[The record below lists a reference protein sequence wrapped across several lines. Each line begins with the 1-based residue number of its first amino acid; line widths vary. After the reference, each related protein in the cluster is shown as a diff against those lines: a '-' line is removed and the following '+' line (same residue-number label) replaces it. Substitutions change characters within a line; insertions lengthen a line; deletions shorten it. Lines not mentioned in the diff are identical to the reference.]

1 VIDWG
6 AFAVVSLVA
15 LGSATAVVALFA
27 TGLRLLADESD
38 SLVRT
43 RRLAAVT
50 CFVLCGVA
58 VVLGVALVLPL
69 PWG

>member
-6 AFAVVSLVA
+6 AFAMVFGVA
-15 LGSATAVVALFA
+15 LGSAVVLVSLFA
-27 TGLRLLADESD
+27 TGLRLLAVESD

-50 CFVLCGVA
+50 CFALCGLG
-58 VVLGVALVLPL
+58 VLFGVALILPL
-69 PWG
+69 